1 MKGEQYTV
9 EQKQAQGVGLIAN
22 EETILNEFSQ
32 KKQLFMD
39 FQDDLEDIIPTL
51 LKTRK
56 IETAN
61 IAFRIKSEESLRKKI
76 QFKHK
81 YQQLTDVTDLVGC
94 RVITLF
100 ETDVEAVLQALE
112 SEFELVELVD
122 KRKKSVNDYVD
133 FGYNSLH
140 VILKMSKARCALV
153 EYKRYE
159 DIRFEVQIRTALQ
172 HAWGEIEHG
181 LGYKSDFEIPMQI
194 RRKLT
199 RIAATLELIDEEF
212 ETIRQEVAEY
222 DRSFDKIEKILK
234 TDINKN
240 TLIQYYETGAQ
251 IRAFNQSLTEAYGL
265 ELVEDSGFISRLKIV
280 QRLQFLGFRYIHE
293 MDEFIQ
299 THQAPLRVI
308 ADKWMEIMRGKS
320 LNVYTVLLYTIL
332 LASAREAAD
341 LYDENGPV
349 KQMMKLS

>member
-100 ETDVEAVLQALE
+100 ETDVEAVLQAL
-112 SEFELVELVD
+112 
-122 KRKKSVNDYVD
+122 
-133 FGYNSLH
+133 
-140 VILKMSKARCALV
+140 
-153 EYKRYE
+153 
-159 DIRFEVQIRTALQ
+159 
-172 HAWGEIEHG
+172 
-181 LGYKSDFEIPMQI
+181 
-194 RRKLT
+194 
-199 RIAATLELIDEEF
+199 
-212 ETIRQEVAEY
+212 
-222 DRSFDKIEKILK
+222 
-234 TDINKN
+234 
-240 TLIQYYETGAQ
+240 
-251 IRAFNQSLTEAYGL
+251 
-265 ELVEDSGFISRLKIV
+265 
-280 QRLQFLGFRYIHE
+280 
-293 MDEFIQ
+293 
-299 THQAPLRVI
+299 
-308 ADKWMEIMRGKS
+308 
-320 LNVYTVLLYTIL
+320 
-332 LASAREAAD
+332 
-341 LYDENGPV
+341 
-349 KQMMKLS
+349 